1 MLLRIYNAGRAR
13 SVRQASNMLSCYCR
27 SLLHHEQNDTPET
40 TIGHQV
46 SMTGE
51 LVFDKLLRIDGK
63 FNGKL
68 ISKGDLIVGPTGVLT
83 GNVLDMGEVS
93 YTDSY

>member
-1 MLLRIYNAGRAR
+1 
-13 SVRQASNMLSCYCR
+13 
-27 SLLHHEQNDTPET
+27 
-40 TIGHQV
+40 
-46 SMTGE
+46 MTGE

-93 YTDSY
+93 VTLINSY